1 MDTAMFEQ
9 ALASDGYGEIE
20 TKSLAGGY
28 QADEHSHPFD
38 VRALVLAGEITLAWD
53 GKTRTFTAGDVF
65 TMETLCPH
73 TEAVGPAGVSYL
85 VGRRRR

>member
-1 MDTAMFEQ
+1 MDTTTFEQ
-9 ALASDGYGEIE
+9 ALARDGYAEVE

-38 VRALVLAGEITLAWD
+38 VRALVLEGDITLAWD
-53 GKTRTFTAGDVF
+53 GATRTFTAGEIF
-65 TMETLCPH
+65 TMETFCPH
-73 TEAVGPAGVSYL
+73 TEVVGPAGVRYL